1 MPIDPMG
8 LILGLLPRAPI
19 GYNQR
24 GLTLER
30 KLETMAYSP
39 QFGAYPRASAATTA
53 VFDAGLRAYM
63 LRVYNWM
70 ASGLLLTGVVA
81 YAIANTSLIN
91 AFYHRVPT
99 PFGFVQQPTALALI
113 AMFAPLGFVLVLS
126 LGVNK
131 LSTAAAQALFWA
143 FCAVMGASLTNIF
156 RIYTGESIGLVF
168 FITAGTFA
176 ATSLY
181 GYTTKADLSRFGGFL
196 IMGLFGI
203 IIASVVNLFFHS
215 SAMQFA
221 ISIIGV
227 VVFTGLTMYDTQRIK
242 GSYLQFAYAEGTDG
256 ANKRSVYD
264 ALSLYLN
271 FINLFMM
278 LLQLLGNRNNN

>member
-1 MPIDPMG
+1 
-8 LILGLLPRAPI
+8 
-19 GYNQR
+19 
-24 GLTLER
+24 
-30 KLETMAYSP
+30 MAISP

-81 YAIANTSLIN
+81 YGIANTSLID
-91 AFYHRVPT
+91 AFYREVPT
-99 PFGFVQQPTALALI
+99 PFGSSPHPTALGMI
-113 AMFAPLGFVLVLS
+113 AMFAPLAFVLVLS

-131 LSTAAAQALFWA
+131 LSTSAAQALFWA

-156 RIYTGESIGLVF
+156 KVYTGGSIGLVF
-168 FITAGTFA
+168 FITAATFA
-176 ATSLY
+176 AISIY
-181 GYTTKADLSRFGGFL
+181 GYTTKADLSRMGSFL
-196 IMGLFGI
+196 MMGLFGI
-203 IIASVVNLFFHS
+203 IIASLANMFFHS
-215 SAMQFA
+215 SLVQFVV
-221 ISIIGV
+221 SIIGV
-227 VVFTGLTMYDTQRIK
+227 VVFTGLTAYDTQRIK
-242 GSYLQFAYAEGTDG
+242 AGYLQFAYAEGTDG

-271 FINLFMM
+271 FINLFML